1 MLSVVASKH
10 SSLLGQIVNH
20 CRKKFYS
27 ICPWNDVPEA
37 DGAEGDEAEV
47 AAVQEP
53 PPLPL
58 AKEECPST
66 DVGHLVSL
74 L

>member
-1 MLSVVASKH
+1 MLSVIGSKH
-10 SSLLGQIVNH
+10 SSLFRQSVGH

-58 AKEECPST
+58 TKEEGPAT
-66 DVGHLVSL
+66 DVGHLVSML
-74 L
+74 